1 MSMLFCESLFG
12 IVTSRLLA
20 LRLSCRITLYGLPSP
35 MEATWDFKIKNT
47 HLRWCLSVKFM
58 TGLAGEVVLSLI
70 VAFTMFAYVL
80 LFWISLSFLSFCC
93 FCAMASFLTGQKG
106 ASVRCKFFPGGGG
119 GGGSFYTFFLLHGS
133 LCECGRLGRTRYK

>member
-1 MSMLFCESLFG
+1 MSMIFCESLFG

-35 MEATWDFKIKNT
+35 MDAIWASKIKNT

-58 TGLAGEVVLSLI
+58 TGLAGGVVSLM

-80 LFWISLSFLSFCC
+80 LFCISLSFLSFCC
-93 FCAMASFLTGQKG
+93 FCAMKSFLTGQKG
-106 ASVRCKFFPGGGG
+106 ASVR
-119 GGGSFYTFFLLHGS
+119 
-133 LCECGRLGRTRYK
+133 